1 DRRTTGILSM
11 LLVDNLIPISLQ
23 LYAIHIWA
31 DTILYSY
38 LHHGYIRLSAGEN
51 TDLVT
56 IAYPA
61 SVVRVYG
68 MCQCYGVVNALT

>member
-1 DRRTTGILSM
+1 MGRNITGILSM

-38 LHHGYIRLSAGEN
+38 L
-51 TDLVT
+51 VT
-56 IAYPA
+56 ITYPA
-61 SVVRVYG
+61 SVVRYVSFARVYG
-68 MCQCYGVVNALT
+68 MCQSYGVVNALT